1 MRKWLIIM
9 LSVLLLTLPIAAPP
23 ALANTSHAD
32 FTAPEGFKI
41 VSFSRHWDQAKLQEL
56 YRELRNNKTGPELNL
71 LKEIIIHPQADQI
84 AAGSFLRRDRVW
96 QVETNIPG
104 FLPPLL
110 NIRRKVGVI
119 ELYDGDRRNTVTHMA
134 RTLSHEYGHHF
145 TYYHFLGSS
154 REQEYLS
161 LRQLDQF
168 LRVAHYHP
176 LGRQLYL
183 DNHDWDI
190 SELAAEDYVQLM
202 GSPLARATAP
212 VLDIGE
218 MLAKMASN
226 PGTSD
231 KNLWESQKIN
241 TLDAGNVTPQHNF
254 FLPLAW
260 EVAGLEQWFLGFLDL
275 EPPQR
280 AWATTQPEL
289 SFSIETLR
297 KNGKDHR
304 QYRFSWTRVEDS
316 PDTLYTLVAYDES
329 GYRQPVRTVLGH
341 QEQTALVG
349 TAVETRGGSTYTW
362 NDNLLRGTRH
372 FQVYVTFPDGSMTS
386 SGVLTQR
393 FDGPHLPDPASVQT
407 ISPRETEPL
416 GIQADLTTASAR
428 GKLVVNLAWQ
438 GEFSSSGHAL
448 AQAIAIT
455 ESPAPPDFWS
465 WQPSPGETVITLAQP
480 GTWYIHYFGQNQ
492 TQVIQGTLGPY
503 KVESRAPA
511 WLRRLLTFLRI
522 N

>member
-1 MRKWLIIM
+1 M
-9 LSVLLLTLPIAAPP
+9 LSALLLTLPLAKAP
-23 ALANTSHAD
+23 ALASTPHGE

-41 VSFSRHWDQAKLQEL
+41 VSFSPQWDEAKLQEL
-56 YRELRNNKTGPELNL
+56 YRELKNNKTGPELYL
-71 LKEIIIHPQADQI
+71 LKKIIIHPQADQV
-84 AAGSFLRRDRVW
+84 AAGSFLRRDREW

-104 FLPPLL
+104 FLPPKLI
-110 NIRRKVGVI
+110 IRRKVGVI
-119 ELYDGDRRNTVTHMA
+119 ELYNGDRRNTVAHMA

-145 TYYHFLGSS
+145 TYYHFLGGA

-161 LRQLDQF
+161 LRQLAQF
-168 LRVAHYHP
+168 PRVAHYHP

-218 MLAKMASN
+218 MLAKTVAN

-231 KNLWESQKIN
+231 RVLWENQKIR

-260 EVAGLEQWFLGFLDL
+260 EVSGLEQWFLGFLEL

-280 AWATTQPEL
+280 PWANTSRPEL
-289 SFSIETLR
+289 SFTRETLR
-297 KNGKDHR
+297 NNGKEHS

-316 PDTLYTLVAYDES
+316 PDTLYTLVAFDDES
-329 GYRQPVRTVLGH
+329 GHRQPIRTVSAH

-349 TAVETRGGSTYTW
+349 TALVTRGSNTFSW
-362 NDNLLRGTRH
+362 NDNLLQGTRH

-386 SGVLTQR
+386 SGVLTLH
-393 FDGPHLPDPASVQT
+393 FDGPPRPDPATVR
-407 ISPRETEPL
+407 IIPPRETKPL
-416 GIQADLTTASAR
+416 GLQADLTTASAR

-438 GEFSSSGHAL
+438 GEFSSSGLAL

-455 ESPAPPDFWS
+455 ESPAAPDFWS
-465 WQPSPGETVITLAQP
+465 WQPSPSETVITFAQP
-480 GTWYIHYFGQNQ
+480 GTWYIHYFGKNQ
-492 TQVIQGTLGPY
+492 TEVIQGTLGPY
-503 KVESRAPA
+503 RVESRIPA
-511 WLRRLLTFLRI
+511 WLKRLLTFLRI